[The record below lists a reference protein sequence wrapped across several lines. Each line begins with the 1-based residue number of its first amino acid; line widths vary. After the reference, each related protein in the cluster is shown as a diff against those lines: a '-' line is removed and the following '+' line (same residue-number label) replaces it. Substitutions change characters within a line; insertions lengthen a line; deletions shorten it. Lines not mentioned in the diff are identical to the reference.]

1 MRVLNASTRGSKI
14 LNHILQWLFFVHL
27 IGYELG
33 DIIYI
38 MNLEKNINSNS
49 QEKIITNESVQ
60 EVIPVEVISE
70 EDKQAKVEIKAQRE
84 KEDSEQIEKIRNEI
98 LNEDKQEKNI
108 DSDSFLINLQPGEVI
123 NLKTTRGDK
132 TGEVRIDNVGPYY
145 SNKEDT
151 KPVTIINGFIKT
163 PSGYNEPVRIIPDG
177 NGTYNVI
184 STKDGT
190 VFRNSAEISK

>member
-1 MRVLNASTRGSKI
+1 MS
-14 LNHILQWLFFVHL
+14 Q
-27 IGYELG
+27 EQ
-33 DIIYI
+33 
-38 MNLEKNINSNS
+38 NINSNS

-60 EVIPVEVISE
+60 EVVPVEVISE
-70 EDKQAKVEIKAQRE
+70 EEKQAKVELKAQRK
-84 KEDSEQIEKIRNEI
+84 KEDSDQVEKIRNEI

-108 DSDSFLINLQPGEVI
+108 DSDSFLTNLNLQSGEVI

>member
-1 MRVLNASTRGSKI
+1 M
-14 LNHILQWLFFVHL
+14 